1 MYSVQCFLHQG
12 YLPGLF
18 VSFAGFVQVEYNV
31 LNFVH
36 MLQDYYG
43 IISHDFKGAEAI
55 FIVYFFKLLEI
66 IPIPSNDYLS
76 PRIFRTSLL
85 LPFVLRLRNGQK

>member
-1 MYSVQCFLHQG
+1 MSRI
-12 YLPGLF
+12 
-18 VSFAGFVQVEYNV
+18 FAGFVRVEYNV

-43 IISHDFKGAEAI
+43 IISHDVKGTEAI

-66 IPIPSNDYLS
+66 IPIPSNIYLS

-85 LPFVLRLRNGQK
+85 LPFVSRLRNGQN

>member
-1 MYSVQCFLHQG
+1 MYNVFFIRDIYRVCLCH
-12 YLPGLF
+12 LPGLYEL
-18 VSFAGFVQVEYNV
+18 STIV

-43 IISHDFKGAEAI
+43 IISHDFKGTEAI

-66 IPIPSNDYLS
+66 IPIPSNVYLS

-85 LPFVLRLRNGQK
+85 LPFVLRLRNGQN